1 MDSAQ
6 YSDRT
11 NELDGWYKMLCMAA
25 SKYNVWG
32 IVCVNSQLETRKE
45 PPLSLLNQNTM
56 LR

>member
-32 IVCVNSQLETRKE
+32 DRMRQQ
-45 PPLSLLNQNTM
+45 PA
-56 LR
+56 